1 MARRSVDEIGAHVS
15 SAGGVQHAPERAA
28 ALSSRVL
35 QLFTKQPSRWAEPVI
50 TADIA
55 QEFRAARARH
65 NIWAAGTHDSYLINL
80 ATSDRALF
88 ERSLH
93 CFRGELERCTALG
106 LDFLVTHPGNATD
119 GDAASGLARNAEAI
133 ERALAEV
140 PGEVRV
146 LLETTAGSGSAL
158 GATFEQ
164 LSALIDR
171 IEPTLRSRVGVCV
184 DTCHI
189 WVAGYDVLGD
199 YDGVFDRF
207 DDVIGLDR
215 LHVFHCNDSVAG
227 RGSRR
232 DRHAGIGKGTLGEV
246 FFRRLVCDDRFARKP
261 KLIETPKG
269 TNVLWTDRRN
279 IGRLRRYRL
288 ECGTKVSESMRG
300 SEKNVL
306 SGTVGNL
313 GENAQRLA

>member
-1 MARRSVDEIGAHVS
+1 MARWRADEIGAHVS
-15 SAGGVQHAPERAA
+15 TAGGVQHAPERAA
-28 ALSSRVL
+28 ALSSGVL

-55 QEFRAARARH
+55 QAFRDARSRH
-65 NIWAAGTHDSYLINL
+65 RIWSAGAHDSYLINL
-80 ATSDRALF
+80 ATSDATLF
-88 ERSLH
+88 ARSFH

-133 ERALAEV
+133 ERALMEV
-140 PGEVRV
+140 PGPVNV

-164 LSALIDR
+164 LGAMIER
-171 IEPTLRSRVGVCV
+171 IAPDVRGRVGVCV

-199 YDGVFDRF
+199 YMGVLARF
-207 DDVIGLDR
+207 NDVIGLDR
-215 LHVFHCNDSVAG
+215 LQVFHCNDSVAG

-232 DRHAGIGKGTLGEV
+232 DRHAQIGKGTLGEA
-246 FFRRLVCDDRFARKP
+246 FFRRLVCDERLAKKP

-288 ECGTKVSESMRG
+288 ECT
-300 SEKNVL
+300 
-306 SGTVGNL
+306 
-313 GENAQRLA
+313 AH

>member
-1 MARRSVDEIGAHVS
+1 MARWRADEIGAHVS
-15 SAGGVQHAPERAA
+15 TAGGVQHAPERAA
-28 ALSSRVL
+28 ALSSTVL

-55 QEFRAARARH
+55 QAFRDARSRH
-65 NIWAAGTHDSYLINL
+65 RIWSAGAHDSYLINL
-80 ATSDRALF
+80 ATSDATLF
-88 ERSLH
+88 ARSFH

-133 ERALAEV
+133 ERALMEV
-140 PGEVRV
+140 PGPVNV

-164 LSALIDR
+164 LGAMIER
-171 IEPTLRSRVGVCV
+171 IAPDVRGRAGVCV

-199 YDGVFDRF
+199 YMGVLARF
-207 DDVIGLDR
+207 NDVIGLDR
-215 LHVFHCNDSVAG
+215 LQVFHCNDSVAG

-232 DRHAGIGKGTLGEV
+232 DRHAQIGKGTLGEA
-246 FFRRLVCDDRFARKP
+246 FFRRLVCDERLAKKP

-288 ECGTKVSESMRG
+288 ECT
-300 SEKNVL
+300 
-306 SGTVGNL
+306 
-313 GENAQRLA
+313 AH

>member
-1 MARRSVDEIGAHVS
+1 MARRRIDEIGAHVS

-28 ALSSRVL
+28 AISSHVL

-55 QEFRAARARH
+55 QAFRDARTRH
-65 NIWAAGTHDSYLINL
+65 RIWFAGAHDSYLINL
-80 ATSDRALF
+80 ATSDKTLF
-88 ERSLH
+88 ERSYH
-93 CFRGELERCTALG
+93 CFRGELERGTALG
-106 LDFLVTHPGNATD
+106 LDALITHPGNATD
-119 GDAASGLARNAEAI
+119 GDAESGLIRNAEAI

-140 PGEVRV
+140 PGEVNV

-164 LSALIDR
+164 LGQMIERISPALR
-171 IEPTLRSRVGVCV
+171 KRVGVCV

-189 WVAGYDVLGD
+189 WVAGYDVLTD
-199 YDGVFDRF
+199 YDGVFARF
-207 DDVIGLDR
+207 NDAIGLDR
-215 LHVFHCNDSVAG
+215 LQAFHCNDSVAG
-227 RGSRR
+227 KGSRR
-232 DRHAGIGKGTLGEV
+232 DRHAQIGKGTLGEG
-246 FFRRLVCDDRFARKP
+246 FFRRLVCDDRFAKKP

-288 ECGTKVSESMRG
+288 EC
-300 SEKNVL
+300 
-306 SGTVGNL
+306 
-313 GENAQRLA
+313 ADH